1 MTASLE
7 LLQQA
12 LTTSAS
18 AGWAAIFDYAWQ
30 LFSLP
35 VPSNKVGPAIVQRD
49 RDLEAVD
56 LFLASAAWDLWQSYD
71 TEVEHTADALANW
84 WASQLG
90 GKAVLILDGLSLR
103 EVPWLLQ
110 GAQTRGFQILQTKVT
125 GAELPADTT
134 PFAQALG
141 FAQRSA
147 LANNQGGHSHRLAGA
162 MTESLDLPWIDCS
175 AMIGA
180 EPHWVLWHHWPD
192 NRVHELGGKAGAG
205 LDKLAQDA
213 AEKLTSDA
221 FWGLVER
228 LTTGR
233 RLVITSDHGYA
244 ASSLF
249 ADADGDQ
256 AKYLKAA
263 FKNGRWADPTEPLGN
278 WSPPIDKVLDS
289 RRGRYRYV
297 LGRRRWKGQ
306 SGYPTLTHGG
316 LSVLEVASPFIE
328 LSKG

>member
-7 LLQQA
+7 LLQKA
-12 LTTSAS
+12 LTAPAS
-18 AGWAAIFDYAWQ
+18 AGWAAIFAYAWQ
-30 LFSLP
+30 IFSPP
-35 VPSNKVGPAIVQRD
+35 VPPGKVGPTIVQRD

-56 LFLASAAWDLWQSYD
+56 LFLASAAWDLWQTYD
-71 TEVEHTADALANW
+71 AEVEHTADALASW
-84 WASQLG
+84 WNRQLG

-110 GAQTRGFQILQTKVT
+110 GAQARGFQILQTKVT

-147 LANNQGGHSHRLAGA
+147 LANNQAGHSHRLAGA
-162 MTESLDLPWIDCS
+162 VTESLDLPWIDCS
-175 AMIGA
+175 TMIGS
-180 EPHWVLWHHWPD
+180 ERHWVLWHHWPD
-192 NRVHELGGKAGAG
+192 NRVHELGEKAGSG
-205 LDKLAQDA
+205 LDKLALE
-213 AEKLTSDA
+213 AEKNLTSDD
-221 FWGLVER
+221 FWALVER
-228 LTTGR
+228 LATGR

-249 ADADGDQ
+249 ANADGEQ
-256 AKYLKAA
+256 ADYLKSA
-263 FKNGRWADPTEPLGN
+263 FKNGRWADPKEPLGN
-278 WSPPIDKVLDS
+278 WNPPIDVVLDS
-289 RRGRYRYV
+289 RRGCHRYV
-297 LGRRRWKGQ
+297 LGRRKWKGQ

-328 LSKG
+328 ISKG